1 MWYLLRAWKS
11 CVKAISTARYP
22 LKTFSQT
29 HGLHSSWFRKV
40 SFWISG
46 KRCLS
51 ACYIPYD
58 LAVIVI
64 VDQMSKAKVP
74 PGPDGTVQVKLSH
87 DTLPRVTTTNQGTK
101 GLIECNHCPQISRW
115 NGACW
120 VRFLDCKLQ
129 RMPVCL
135 RKWPSYQYLTVPTL
149 HSLSFL
155 RSSG

>member
-1 MWYLLRAWKS
+1 MGYTQVGSGRFPSGSPANDVCLHATYLM
-11 CVKAISTARYP
+11 ISQILLLLT
-22 LKTFSQT
+22 
-29 HGLHSSWFRKV
+29 
-40 SFWISG
+40 
-46 KRCLS
+46 RCPRL
-51 ACYIPYD
+51 
-58 LAVIVI
+58 
-64 VDQMSKAKVP
+64 KVP